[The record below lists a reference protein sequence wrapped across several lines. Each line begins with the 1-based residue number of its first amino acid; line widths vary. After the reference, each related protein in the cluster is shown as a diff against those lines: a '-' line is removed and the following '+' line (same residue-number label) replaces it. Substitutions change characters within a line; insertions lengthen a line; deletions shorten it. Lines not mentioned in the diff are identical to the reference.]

1 MVGVAAMC
9 EEAMFD
15 VFLLRL
21 CIVNEQYIDTKSL
34 SNTREREKKE
44 RRERARERGIDWALV
59 VQG

>member
-44 RRERARERGIDWALV
+44 RRESEG
-59 VQG
+59 